1 MKTKDAFAMR
11 DFDKDKILQRK
22 LFVRAEIGGEF
33 FLKDNRKSDAEILK
47 SFQETGDV
55 NVNENNLK
63 KLRVLLEIAT
73 HYQEKFIDKRHLPR
87 LTRFKRATKNKELRQ
102 RADELQK
109 KYDDVADTFTIFE
122 LILRQDIEKLE
133 RAISNYH
140 SRTFTARLKQAR
152 LDRGLTQQ
160 ELADSAGVHRIAL
173 TEYENLNKERE
184 PKLITAVMLA
194 KRLGVSLDWLTGIK
208 D

>member
-1 MKTKDAFAMR
+1 M
-11 DFDKDKILQRK
+11 
-22 LFVRAEIGGEF
+22 
-33 FLKDNRKSDAEILK
+33 
-47 SFQETGDV
+47 
-55 NVNENNLK
+55 
-63 KLRVLLEIAT
+63 
-73 HYQEKFIDKRHLPR
+73 
-87 LTRFKRATKNKELRQ
+87 TRFKRATKSEELRQ

-109 KYDDVADTFTIFE
+109 KYDDVANTFTIFK

-140 SRTFTARLKQAR
+140 SRTFTARLKQGR

-160 ELADSAGVHRIAL
+160 ELADAAGVHRIAL

-184 PKLITAVMLA
+184 PKLITSVMLA